1 MRFLRFFYILFSLIS
16 LYDFIST
23 FFDDTEVYKVLG
35 FEVNL
40 LGYRIFKMGLFI
52 AFLIFSISAI
62 KNKNKDS

>member
-40 LGYRIFKMGLFI
+40 LGYRIFKIGLFI

>member
-1 MRFLRFFYILFSLIS
+1 MRFLRFFYILFAVIS
-16 LYDFIST
+16 LFDFIST

-40 LGYRIFKMGLFI
+40 LGYRIFKIGLFI

-62 KNKNKDS
+62 KKKNKDS

>member
-35 FEVNL
+35 FEVGL